1 MKPFVTTTQPIVPSP
16 KTAPKLSETPV
27 LRIPETPAEYLKA
40 YPTVPEPDPNQ
51 PSEILMAAAVLRR
64 TADRMTA
71 EKTWVQG
78 TSCRDVTPRWQV
90 ALTKTLP
97 QPLRRLL
104 PERRI
109 GRCSV
114 NGIFYS
120 ACDTTIVPKH
130 ITPGAITLL
139 ATDAMS
145 HYLRRHELNR
155 DGNIVVYND
164 ANGRTLREITTAMRG
179 AAHELEEQAARNRSA
194 PVPARTP
201 VDSRR

>member
-1 MKPFVTTTQPIVPSP
+1 MKPSVTNTQPIVPCP
-16 KTAPKLSETPV
+16 KNAPKLSETQA
-27 LRIPETPAEYLKA
+27 LRIPETPAEYLQA

-78 TSCRDVTPRWQV
+78 ASCRDITPRWQV
-90 ALTKTLP
+90 ALSKTLP
-97 QPLRRLL
+97 HSLCRLL
-104 PERRI
+104 PDRRI

-114 NGIFYS
+114 NGIFET

-130 ITPGAITLL
+130 ITPGAITLM

-145 HYLRRHELNR
+145 SYLRKHELNR

-164 ANGRTLREITTAMRG
+164 ADGRTLREITGAMHG
-179 AAHELEEQAARNRSA
+179 AARDLEEQAARNRSA
-194 PVPARTP
+194 PTPGGIP
-201 VDSRR
+201 VDSSR